1 MFEDGSR
8 ALEAKNFLL
17 KQPQLAETT
26 LEAQTYVGAD
36 ASKEGEL
43 WSKVFFKNLSYL
55 CYHFL
60 I

>member
-1 MFEDGSR
+1 MLEDGSR
-8 ALEAKNFLL
+8 ALGARNFLL
-17 KQPQLAETT
+17 KQLAETT
-26 LEAQTYVGAD
+26 LEARTYVGAD
-36 ASKEGEL
+36 ASKEEEL